1 MVWPSALR
9 QHERREKARRTV
21 SSEQVAAI
29 PSARG
34 LVPGLLADAPS
45 AVGAA
50 IMCGGAGGGTLG
62 PSGIYADLAE
72 RLPAVG
78 ITALRLDYRNPNVL
92 HDCVADVLAGIA
104 YLERR
109 GARRVVLIGWSF
121 GGAVVIAA
129 GAESAAVVGVATV
142 ASQTFGTQAISE
154 LAPRRRLLLIH
165 GTLDHV
171 LSDLCSR
178 MLYERAGEPKN
189 LVLFQGDGHGIEQHR
204 AEMLEQLYTFCTD
217 LLLPTQEDA
226 ASMQSEERHIRSRRE
241 PRQGGDDAQHQ

>member
-1 MVWPSALR
+1 MRSNGLR
-9 QHERREKARRTV
+9 QRERREKARRV
-21 SSEQVAAI
+21 VRSEQVTAI

-34 LVPGLLADAPS
+34 LVPGLLADAPN
-45 AVGAA
+45 AIGAA

-62 PSGIYADLAE
+62 PSGVYADLAE

-92 HDCVADVLAGIA
+92 RECVADVIAGIA
-104 YLERR
+104 SMERR
-109 GARRVVLIGWSF
+109 GVRHVVLIGWSF

-142 ASQTFGTQAISE
+142 ASQTFGTQAVSE
-154 LAPRRRLLLIH
+154 LAPHRRLLLIH
-165 GTLDHV
+165 GTHDQV

-178 MLYERAGEPKN
+178 QLYERAGEPKD

-204 AEMLEQLYTFCTD
+204 AEMLERLYTLCTD
-217 LLLPTQEDA
+217 LLLPNQEDA
-226 ASMQSEERHIRSRRE
+226 ASMRPEERHAQSRRV
-241 PRQGGDDAQHQ
+241 RGQGGDDAQHQ